1 MAHLLHDL
9 RLHWL
14 HWLHWQDRSPR
25 ERQLL
30 SLLILFIA
38 TASLAQLLWSAHEA
52 RQRLGTQ
59 IPRLNQQLA
68 VMQQQATDL
77 RHLRTQPL
85 LPQASGTALLTAAR
99 NQLSR
104 AGLEIAEQD
113 LVMINTHQLQ
123 LRSQLAFNA
132 WLDAS
137 AALQQENQLRLLQV
151 RLEAIAAQPGM
162 ARIDAVFALPES

>member
-1 MAHLLHDL
+1 MAHPLHNL
-9 RLHWL
+9 RLHW
-14 HWLHWQDRSPR
+14 QNRSPR

-30 SLLILFIA
+30 SLLILFIVA
-38 TASLAQLLWSAHEA
+38 ASLAQLLWSAHEA
-52 RQRLGTQ
+52 RQRLSSQ

-68 VMQQQATDL
+68 VMHQQATDL

-85 LPQASGTALLTAAR
+85 PPQTSGTALLTAAR
-99 NQLSR
+99 SQLSQ

-113 LVMINTHQLQ
+113 LVMISPHQLQ
-123 LRSQLAFNA
+123 LRSQLAFDT
-132 WLDAS
+132 WLEAI